1 MGRIPQS
8 PCRCHWLVK
17 TIVTISDSKG
27 WMIYMSKTDNVTEW
41 LNIFGEK
48 LTENKEH
55 LNQLDTAIGDGD
67 HGSNMNRGAQAL
79 KEKLE
84 SSDYDELSDLF
95 KDVGMALVSKV
106 GGASGPLYGSA
117 FIEMAKKAKESTD
130 FTELLSSGLEGIIK
144 RGKADVGEKTMV
156 DMWTPV
162 VDAVKDGKLTKELI
176 EESLEETKEMK
187 ATKGRASYLGDRSIG
202 HIDPGAQSSAYLFIA
217 LLEAG
222 VLDE

>member
-1 MGRIPQS
+1 
-8 PCRCHWLVK
+8 
-17 TIVTISDSKG
+17 
-27 WMIYMSKTDNVTEW
+27 MSKTDNVTEW
-41 LNIFGEK
+41 LNVFGEK

-117 FIEMAKKAKESTD
+117 FIEMAKKAKESND